1 MLSWVRE
8 KIAEGRLRWQ
18 QTSQQVRF
26 EHFTTISWVV
36 FIFFSFYILFK
47 SKFTKAIAST
57 FTSSG
62 LRFTIDITHNKFIT
76 ARKFVRFINA
86 TKCH

>member
-26 EHFTTISWVV
+26 EQILRC
-36 FIFFSFYILFK
+36 FSFLVFFLSIFYSI
-47 SKFTKAIAST
+47 
-57 FTSSG
+57 
-62 LRFTIDITHNKFIT
+62 
-76 ARKFVRFINA
+76 
-86 TKCH
+86 

>member
-26 EHFTTISWVV
+26 EQ
-36 FIFFSFYILFK
+36 
-47 SKFTKAIAST
+47 
-57 FTSSG
+57 FTSNSSVFF
-62 LRFTIDITHNKFIT
+62 LFLLYFI
-76 ARKFVRFINA
+76 
-86 TKCH
+86 